1 MLACTFSAGGSKVLA
16 GALRVA
22 KLVCRVMPNIAVLPR
37 SQAACRSTESPALNT
52 RPRLMGESCSWLLFS
67 GSFL

>member
-1 MLACTFSAGGSKVLA
+1 MV
-16 GALRVA
+16 GADRVA

-52 RPRLMGESCSWLLFS
+52 KPRLIGESCFWLLS
-67 GSFL
+67 CGSCS